1 MKQSEGYISYSNCIG
16 GTSIRFTNYKLKSVG
31 ALELETSECRRTSI
45 SECMDTS
52 DIDTQIKHYEQTLKN
67 VRLEY
72 DKSMIHE
79 WSKIRERKLYFIREI
94 ARLKKL

>member
-1 MKQSEGYISYSNCIG
+1 MIEY
-16 GTSIRFTNYKLKSVG
+16 T
-31 ALELETSECRRTSI
+31 
-45 SECMDTS
+45 DTL

-79 WSKIRERKLYFIREI
+79 WSKIREKALYYIREI
-94 ARLKKL
+94 TRLRSYRKIKWLHVLRKEMIVA

>member
-1 MKQSEGYISYSNCIG
+1 MSEYMN
-16 GTSIRFTNYKLKSVG
+16 
-31 ALELETSECRRTSI
+31 
-45 SECMDTS
+45 TS

-79 WSKIRERKLYFIREI
+79 WSKIREKEVYFIREI
-94 ARLKKL
+94 ARLKKLQKDKIVACTQERNNSCIELRKYISIKSPQ

>member
-1 MKQSEGYISYSNCIG
+1 MKQPEGYINYSNCIG
-16 GTSIRFTNYKLKSVG
+16 GTSIRFTNYKIKSVG
-31 ALELETSECRRTSI
+31 ALEPETSECRRTSI

-79 WSKIRERKLYFIREI
+79 WSKIREK
-94 ARLKKL
+94 